1 MPFRCSPYNYILAM
15 SEALQ
20 GSDPLWSAVI
30 ERFEKYAPTSL
41 MARTALEHALPAG
54 WIDEVFEQ
62 HRLRQYTRELL
73 FSTVIRLMMLV
84 SLGLRSSLH
93 AAHARPRI

>member
-1 MPFRCSPYNYILAM
+1 M

-30 ERFEKYAPTSL
+30 AWFEKYAPTSL

-54 WIDEVFEQ
+54 WVDEVFDQ
-62 HRLRQYTRELL
+62 H
-73 FSTVIRLMMLV
+73 
-84 SLGLRSSLH
+84 
-93 AAHARPRI
+93 